1 MRSSCLLLNPFCCKF
16 TDYYTTAFSQSE
28 AINIIQHVSPG
39 IILFRYCAS
48 VTNIQPYINSNSKAA
63 TVGESLTNVSINK
76 ATDEIDAES
85 GCENDTPVIEKK
97 LIVPAKRIQTLE
109 DQHITQQNKMN
120 KMNKLESRL
129 DRTTVLYTSL
139 FFINIAISGVMLP
152 KFRNK

>member
-1 MRSSCLLLNPFCCKF
+1 MSRQGSSYF
-16 TDYYTTAFSQSE
+16 D
-28 AINIIQHVSPG
+28 IV
-39 IILFRYCAS
+39 R
-48 VTNIQPYINSNSKAA
+48 A

-85 GCENDTPVIEKK
+85 GCENDTPVIDKK

-120 KMNKLESRL
+120 KLESRL
-129 DRTTVLYTSL
+129 GRTTVLYTSL

>member
-1 MRSSCLLLNPFCCKF
+1 MSCQGSSYFDIVP
-16 TDYYTTAFSQSE
+16 
-28 AINIIQHVSPG
+28 
-39 IILFRYCAS
+39 
-48 VTNIQPYINSNSKAA
+48 

-85 GCENDTPVIEKK
+85 GCENDTPVIEKMF
-97 LIVPAKRIQTLE
+97 IVPAKRIQTLE
-109 DQHITQQNKMN
+109 DQHITQQNKMNKMN

>member
-1 MRSSCLLLNPFCCKF
+1 MSRQGSSYFDIVP
-16 TDYYTTAFSQSE
+16 
-28 AINIIQHVSPG
+28 
-39 IILFRYCAS
+39 
-48 VTNIQPYINSNSKAA
+48 

-76 ATDEIDAES
+76 TTDEIDAES
-85 GCENDTPVIEKK
+85 GCENDTPVIEKM